1 MNAGEV
7 AVLLLLVGA
16 FVPGVVM
23 SSRGLPRHR
32 LVGLEFANVAAVMA
46 LAVYCVAWQRDS
58 SLIVP
63 LVLALVSLPSA
74 LVYTRLSR
82 RRRPGWRPSMTA

>member
-1 MNAGEV
+1 MNAGDL

-23 SSRGLPRHR
+23 SSRGLPHHR
-32 LVGLEFANVAAVMA
+32 LVGLEFATVAVVMA
-46 LAVYCVAWQRDS
+46 LTIYCAAWQRDS

-63 LVLALVSLPSA
+63 LVLALVSLPST
-74 LVYTRLSR
+74 LVYTRLLAR
-82 RRRPGWRPSMTA
+82 KR